1 MLPDL
6 ASLEHFHFLRPMWA
20 LVFVPYFLLWLVMRR
35 RKVMGDMFGGII
47 APHLLEHLRVNRFKS
62 QWFNPQTFSG
72 VILVLF
78 FLILMGPSWR
88 QQESPLSQD
97 EAALV
102 ILLDVSA
109 TMSQRDV
116 QPSRLRRA
124 KQKIGDLLKLR
135 PDKRAALI
143 VYAGTAH
150 TVLSLTADQSVL
162 NQYLAA
168 IEPGIMPRP
177 GKFPEYALAEVDQV
191 LNRSHAAATLVMF
204 GDGIGS
210 DTHKVFTRYFE
221 TSQNQLMI
229 MGVGTQSTEPGL
241 IPLERQAL
249 EDLAS
254 SSDGSYI
261 EMTVNDADVSRINR
275 RVDNH
280 FVVNE
285 DSALPWLDSGYLLVF
300 PAMAVFLMWFRKGWT
315 LTWIWLMMPLI
326 LLQPSYSAHAQE
338 IQETKKTETPE
349 NHWFAN
355 LWLTPDQ
362 QARILLQRGEYREAS
377 LRFQHPTWRAVAH
390 YYNEEFMLAAEY
402 FSRTDNDDALFNE
415 ANARAQGRDYLRA
428 RKRYDRLLAR
438 SPNYPG
444 AKSSRDQVQ
453 AIIDE
458 INRLSESQQDEAGVS
473 GEDKEMGGDEAI
485 PADGAEELS
494 FDKSELVQL
503 SAEDILQDPATS
515 EMWLRGVQQNPAN
528 FLAVKFDMQLQAR
541 EKLPQ
546 AAEEKVQ

>member
-6 ASLEHFHFLRPMWA
+6 VSLEHFHFLRPMWA
-20 LVFVPYFLLWLVMRR
+20 LVFVPYFLLWLVMRKR
-35 RKVMGDMFGGII
+35 RVIGDMFDGII

-62 QWFNPQTFSG
+62 RWFNPQTSTG
-72 VILVLF
+72 LLLVLF

-116 QPSRLRRA
+116 QPSRLQRA

-143 VYAGTAH
+143 VYAGSAH

-177 GKFPEYALAEVDQV
+177 GKFPEYALSEVDQV
-191 LNRSHAAATLVMF
+191 LSQSQTAATLVLF
-204 GDGIGS
+204 GDGLGA
-210 DTHKVFTRYFE
+210 DTNNAFTRYFDA
-221 TSQNQLMI
+221 SQNQLMI
-229 MGVGTQSTEPGL
+229 VGVGTQNTHKDV

-254 SSDGSYI
+254 NSGGSYI
-261 EMTVNDADVSRINR
+261 DMTVNDADVNRINR
-275 RVDNH
+275 RVNSH

-285 DSALPWLDSGYLLVF
+285 DSALPWLDSGYPLVF

-315 LTWIWLMMPLI
+315 LTWVWLMMPLI
-326 LLQPSYSAHAQE
+326 LLQPSYPAYARELQE
-338 IQETKKTETPE
+338 SQKTEAPQD
-349 NHWFAN
+349 NWFAN

-362 QARILLQRGEYREAS
+362 QGRILLQRGEYREAAQ
-377 LRFQHPTWRAVAH
+377 RFKHPTWRAVAH
-390 YYNEEFMLAAEY
+390 YYSEEFMLAAEY

-415 ANARAQGRDYLRA
+415 ANARAQGRDYVRA
-428 RKRYDRLLAR
+428 RSRYDRLLAR
-438 SPNYPG
+438 SPSYPG
-444 AKSSRDQVQ
+444 AKPNRDKVQ
-453 AIIDE
+453 ELIE
-458 INRLSESQQDEAGVS
+458 ETNRLSESQQEEAGVS
-473 GEDKEMGGDEAI
+473 GEDKEMGSDEAI
-485 PADGAEELS
+485 PADGADEINFE
-494 FDKSELVQL
+494 KSQL
-503 SAEDILQDPATS
+503 TQFSAEEILQDPATR
-515 EMWLRGVQQNPAN
+515 EMWLRGVQQNPAD
-528 FLAVKFDMQLQAR
+528 FLAVKFDMQLRAR
-541 EKLPQ
+541 ENIPL
-546 AAEEKVQ
+546 AAKEKVQ